1 MIAAGQFHQTELIDS
16 DEASCKA
23 NSCLGDRNGGRHAPG
38 CAKIFATEN
47 YAAFSACLAQSMR
60 QSLHEETDP
69 MKPFALASTPAIAI
83 AAALAAIAAPA
94 FAAYPDKPIKLIVP
108 FPPGQATDIFARALA
123 EKLGQKLGQPLVVE
137 NKAGA
142 GSNIGTEQVVRST
155 ADGYTL
161 LVAGSAM
168 AVNQTLYKK
177 VNFDPRVDLVGI
189 TLIAK
194 VPLVFLANPAT
205 GIKSMNDLVA
215 KARAEPGKLSYA
227 SAGIGGTQHLSA
239 EMVKARAALQIEHIP
254 YKGSGP
260 AQSDFLGNQVPLM
273 VDSVTAALAN
283 IQAAKAVPLGVT
295 SATRSSQLPQVPT
308 IAESGLAEFKGF
320 EAVGW
325 LGLMAPKGT
334 PQAVVDRLNHETV
347 AILNSAE
354 MQKFIRDRG
363 SEPAPTSG
371 AEMDRFVAS
380 EMQDWGKAVKQSGAT
395 VE

>member
-1 MIAAGQFHQTELIDS
+1 
-16 DEASCKA
+16 
-23 NSCLGDRNGGRHAPG
+23 
-38 CAKIFATEN
+38 
-47 YAAFSACLAQSMR
+47 
-60 QSLHEETDP
+60 
-69 MKPFALASTPAIAI
+69 MKKNTHAI
-83 AAALAAIAAPA
+83 AAAALLAAGIAPA

-123 EKLGQKLGQPLVVE
+123 EKLSAKLGQPLVVE

-142 GSNIGTEQVVRST
+142 GSNIGTEQVVRS
-155 ADGYTL
+155 APDGYTL

-177 VNFDPRVDLVGI
+177 VNFDPKVDLVGI

-205 GIKSMNDLVA
+205 GIKSMNDLVTQ
-215 KARAEPGKLSYA
+215 ARAEPGKLSYA

-239 EMVKARAALQIEHIP
+239 EMVKARAKLQLEHIP

-260 AQSDFLGNQVPLM
+260 AQADFLGNQVPLM

-283 IQAAKAVPLGVT
+283 IQAGKAVPLGVT
-295 SATRSSQLPQVPT
+295 SVTRSSQLPNVPT
-308 IAESGLAEFKGF
+308 IAESGLPEFKGF

-334 PQAVVDRLNHETV
+334 PQAIVDKLNQETT

-363 SEPAPTSG
+363 SEPAPTTPQ
-371 AEMDRFVAS
+371 EMDRFVAS
-380 EMQDWGKAVKQSGAT
+380 EIVEWGKAVKQSGAT
-395 VE
+395 AE